1 VLGRFGR
8 AIAACVGGALLLGA
22 PRVAFAQAAPPEPQQ
37 RAWDITAD
45 SISYE
50 RERDVY
56 TARGNVRI
64 VQPGRSLSADW
75 LAFSNTTRR
84 GVATGHVVI
93 EDAGQKLEADVIHFE
108 LDHLR
113 GILLGG
119 RLEGKETG
127 FLATG
132 EEVRKLGDQEYE
144 FEQGTFTTCRC
155 PDGGKEPWVIRSEE
169 AELEIGG
176 YGTARNTVV
185 DVLGVPVFW
194 LPWMR
199 YPLLT
204 ERATGLLFP
213 VFNSSS
219 RSGFDVGLPFFWAA
233 LPNLNVTF
241 TPHWLADRGFKPELE
256 LEYVLGEKSYG
267 EFFASGILGDQEV
280 EDDDPSTLDLREDRD
295 TPFSDDRYALAWLHD
310 QHLPA
315 GWRWKMD
322 GRLFSDNLYPFDFRE
337 FSSLRSDRF
346 VESLSFA
353 ETRFGTLDR
362 LGFYAGARYADD
374 IQNPDDLDRDA
385 FLLQR
390 AGELAFS
397 GVPQPIIDDQPFDF
411 SFDTQLVN
419 FYPRE
424 NAASFYGLA
433 AVGDDLFLDTG
444 IDGLPDGVEQNADG
458 IVPVPDG
465 DPLTTDDDDPNA
477 DDFAIAGGDGFE
489 GDGAFQEGEPL
500 VDRGQRLI
508 VNPRVALPLRL
519 GDVAELRGELGYHGT
534 YYQTHAQAFESR
546 HLGTGLLE
554 LRTRLR
560 RALELPFGDERATH
574 LFEPRLAWTSIT
586 DTSQDENPLFV
597 PRSAVLQER
606 LRQLELGNVL
616 RDPADRIEETNALT
630 LALGNRLFVPTPPGE
645 DGMLEPPRLFAD
657 VTFSA
662 SWDFSDA
669 DLRNL
674 YLDGVLFP
682 ARQLRTRFNTGWD
695 LEESDISEALFE
707 FAYADEIGNDLGL
720 AYRKVENVPA
730 FFEDFAFDDDR
741 FDEFEEDF
749 DEINQLELFGRYAF
763 TKLWAASYRLRYSF
777 EGSVALTNQVGLE
790 YVSRC
795 QCWAV
800 RLEFEQDRQ
809 AGYQAGIRYR
819 IVGLGD
825 DTVRPFASRRR
836 GPNDPLIEGF

>member
-1 VLGRFGR
+1 MLGRFGR
-8 AIAACVGGALLLGA
+8 AIAACVSGLLLGA
-22 PRVAFAQAAPPEPQQ
+22 AGVASAQDTPPEPQQ

-108 LDHLR
+108 LDALR

-119 RLEGKETG
+119 RLEGKDTG
-127 FLATG
+127 FIATG
-132 EEVRKLGDQEYE
+132 AEVRKLGDQEYE

-155 PDGGKEPWVIRSEE
+155 PDGGREPWVIRSEE

-204 ERATGLLFP
+204 DRATGLLFP

-219 RSGFDVGLPFFWAA
+219 RTGFDVGLPFFWAA
-233 LPNLNVTF
+233 LPNLNVTV
-241 TPHWLADRGFKPELE
+241 TPHYLFDRGFKPELE
-256 LEYVLGEKSYG
+256 LEYVFGEKSWG
-267 EFFASGILGDQEV
+267 EFFASGILGDDEV
-280 EDDDPSTLDLREDRD
+280 DPDDPD
-295 TPFSDDRYALAWLHD
+295 TPYSDDRYALAWLHD
-310 QHLPA
+310 QHL
-315 GWRWKMD
+315 GEDWRWKVD
-322 GRLFSDNLYPFDFRE
+322 GRLISDNAYPFDFRE
-337 FSSLRSDRF
+337 LRSLRSDRY
-346 VESLSFA
+346 VESLTFA

-362 LGFYAGARYADD
+362 FGFYAGARYADD
-374 IQNPDDLDRDA
+374 IQNPDDLDRDR

-397 GVPQPIIDDQPFDF
+397 GVPQPIVHDQPFDF
-411 SFDTQLVN
+411 SFDTQLIN

-424 NAASFYGLA
+424 NAASYYGLA
-433 AVGDDLFLDTG
+433 AVGDDAFLDVG
-444 IDGLPDGVEQNADG
+444 IDAIPSVDEPDFGLANPD
-458 IVPVPDG
+458 P
-465 DPLTTDDDDPNA
+465 DDDD
-477 DDFAIAGGDGFE
+477 FAVPGGTSFE
-489 GDGAFQEGEPL
+489 GDGLFEEGEPL

-508 VNPRVALPLRL
+508 LNPRVALPLRM
-519 GDVAELRGELGYHGT
+519 GDLAELRTELGYHGT
-534 YYQTHAQAFESR
+534 YYETHAQAFESR
-546 HLGTGLLE
+546 HLGTALVE

-560 RALELPFGDERATH
+560 RALELPFEGGRATH
-574 LFEPRLAWTSIT
+574 LLEPRLGWTSIT
-586 DTSQDENPLFV
+586 DSSQDENPLFV
-597 PRSAVLQER
+597 PRSSVLQER

-630 LALGNRLFVPTPPGE
+630 LAFGNRLFVPTPPGE
-645 DGMLEPPRLFAD
+645 DGVLEPPRLFAD
-657 VTFSA
+657 VTFSG
-662 SWDFSDA
+662 SWDFSDT

-682 ARQLRTRFNTGWD
+682 SRSFRTRFNTGWD

-707 FAYADEIGNDLGL
+707 FAYADEVGNDLGI
-720 AYRKVENVPA
+720 AYRKVEDVPA
-730 FFEDFAFDDDR
+730 FFEGFSIEDDR
-741 FDEFEEDF
+741 FDESEEDF
-749 DEINQLELFGRYAF
+749 DEINQIELFGRYAF
-763 TKLWAASYRLRYSF
+763 TRLWAASYRLRYSF
-777 EGSVALTNQVGLE
+777 EGSVALTNQVGVE
-790 YVSRC
+790 YISRC

-836 GPNDPLIEGF
+836 GANDPLIEGF

>member
-8 AIAACVGGALLLGA
+8 TIAGCVSGLLLGA
-22 PRVAFAQAAPPEPQQ
+22 SAVAAAQDAPPDPQQ

-64 VQPGRSLSADW
+64 VQPGRSLAADW

-108 LDHLR
+108 LDQLR
-113 GILLGG
+113 GILLHG

-132 EEVRKLGDQEYE
+132 EEVRKLGEQEYE
-144 FEQGTFTTCRC
+144 FEQGSFTTCRC
-155 PDGGKEPWVIRSEE
+155 PDGGKEPWVIRSEQ

-204 ERATGLLFP
+204 DRATGLLFP

-219 RSGFDVGLPFFWAA
+219 RTGFDVGLPFFWAA
-233 LPNLNVTF
+233 LPNLNVTV
-241 TPHWLADRGFKPELE
+241 TPHYLFDRGFKPELE
-256 LEYVLGEKSYG
+256 LEYVFGEKSWG
-267 EFFASGILGDQEV
+267 EFFASGILGDDEV
-280 EDDDPSTLDLREDRD
+280 DPDDPD
-295 TPFSDDRYALAWLHD
+295 TPYSDDRYAFTWLHD
-310 QHLPA
+310 QHLA
-315 GWRWKMD
+315 EDWRWKVD
-322 GRLFSDNLYPFDFRE
+322 GRLISDNAYPFDFRE
-337 FSSLRSDRF
+337 LRSLRSDRY
-346 VESLSFA
+346 VESLTFA
-353 ETRFGTLDR
+353 ETRFGTQDR
-362 LGFYAGARYADD
+362 FGFHAGARYADD
-374 IQNPDDLDRDA
+374 IQNPDDIDRDR

-390 AGELAFS
+390 AGEIAFS
-397 GVPQPIIDDQPFDF
+397 GMPQPILDDQPFDF
-411 SFDTQLVN
+411 SFDTQLIN

-424 NAASFYGLA
+424 NAASFYGIP
-433 AVGDDLFLDTG
+433 AVGDDAFLDVG
-444 IDGLPDGVEQNADG
+444 IDGVPNQDEPDFGAAN
-458 IVPVPDG
+458 PD
-465 DPLTTDDDDPNA
+465 PDDDD
-477 DDFAIAGGDGFE
+477 FAVPGGTSYE
-489 GDGAFQEGEPL
+489 GDGLFEEGEPL

-508 VNPRVALPLRL
+508 VNPRVALPVRL

-534 YYQTHAQAFESR
+534 YYETHAQAFESR
-546 HLGTGLLE
+546 HLGTGLVE

-560 RALELPFGDERATH
+560 RALELPFEGGRATH
-574 LFEPRLAWTSIT
+574 LLEPRLAWTSIT
-586 DTSQDENPLFV
+586 DSSQDEHPLFV
-597 PRSAVLQER
+597 PRSSVLQER

-645 DGMLEPPRLFAD
+645 DGVLEPPRLFAD
-657 VTFSA
+657 VTLSG
-662 SWDFSDA
+662 SWDFSDS

-674 YLDGVLFP
+674 YVDGVVFP
-682 ARQLRTRFNTGWD
+682 ARSFRTRFNTGWD
-695 LEESDISEALFE
+695 IEDSDVTEALFE
-707 FAYADEIGNDLGL
+707 FAYADEVGNDLGI
-720 AYRKVENVPA
+720 AYRKVENVPD
-730 FFEDFAFDDDR
+730 FFEGFSIEDDR
-741 FDEFEEDF
+741 FDESEEDF
-749 DEINQLELFGRYAF
+749 DEINQIELFGRYAF

-790 YVSRC
+790 YISRC

>member
-1 VLGRFGR
+1 
-8 AIAACVGGALLLGA
+8 VGGALLSGVPCALL
-22 PRVAFAQAAPPEPQQ
+22 AADEPEPPK

-84 GVATGHVVI
+84 GLATGHVVI
-93 EDAGQKLEADVIHFE
+93 EDEGQKLEADVIHFE
-108 LDHLR
+108 LDDMR

-119 RLEGKETG
+119 RLEGKDTG

-132 EEVRKLGDQEYE
+132 EEVRKLGDQQYE
-144 FEQGTFTTCRC
+144 FEKGSFTTCRC
-155 PDGGKEPWVIRSEE
+155 PEGGREPWVIRSEE

-213 VFNSSS
+213 VLNSSS
-219 RSGFDVGLPFFWAA
+219 RTGFDIGLPFFWAA
-233 LPNLNVTF
+233 LPNLNVTL
-241 TPHWLADRGFKPELE
+241 TPHWLSDRGFKPELD
-256 LEYVLGEKSYG
+256 LEYVFGEKSWG
-267 EFFASGILGDQEV
+267 EFFASGILGDDEV
-280 EDDDPSTLDLREDRD
+280 DPDDPD
-295 TPFSDDRYALAWLHD
+295 TPYSDDRYALTWLHD
-310 QHLPA
+310 QHL
-315 GWRWKMD
+315 GEDWRWKVD
-322 GRLFSDNLYPFDFRE
+322 GRLISDNVYPFDFRE
-337 FSSLRSDRF
+337 LRAYRSDRY
-346 VESLSFA
+346 VESLTFA

-362 LGFYAGARYADD
+362 YGFTAGARYADD
-374 IQNPDDLDRDA
+374 IQNPDDLDRDR

-390 AGELAFS
+390 AGELSLS
-397 GVPQPIIDDQPFDF
+397 GVPQPIVDEQPFDL
-411 SFDTQLVN
+411 SFDTQLIN
-419 FYPRE
+419 FYPRQ
-424 NAASFYGLA
+424 NAASFYDLA
-433 AVGDDLFLDTG
+433 AVGDDTFVDVG
-444 IDGLPDGVEQNADG
+444 IDG
-458 IVPVPDG
+458 VPNDEEPG
-465 DPLTTDDDDPNA
+465 FDPLDPTSDPNE
-477 DDFAIAGGDGFE
+477 DGTPTVPGSSE
-489 GDGAFQEGEPL
+489 GDGLFEEGEPL

-508 VNPRVALPLRL
+508 LNPRVGLPLRL
-519 GDVAELRGELGYHGT
+519 GDVAELRTELGYHGT
-534 YYQTHAQAFESR
+534 YYQTHEKSFESR
-546 HLGTGLLE
+546 HLGTALVE
-554 LRTRLR
+554 MRTRLR
-560 RALELPFGDERATH
+560 RGLELPFGGGRATH
-574 LFEPRLAWTSIT
+574 LLEPRLGWTSVT
-586 DTSQDENPLFV
+586 DTDQDENPLFV

-630 LALGNRLFVPTPPGE
+630 LAVGNRLFVPTPPGE
-645 DGMLEPPRLFAD
+645 ETVLEPPRLFAD
-657 VTFSA
+657 VTLSA
-662 SWDFSDA
+662 AWDFSDE
-669 DLRNL
+669 DLRNV

-682 ARQLRTRFNTGWD
+682 TRQFRTRFNTGWD

-707 FAYADEIGNDLGL
+707 FAYADEVGNDVGI
-720 AYRKVENVPA
+720 AYRKVEDVPE
-730 FFEDFAFDDDR
+730 FFEDWSIEDDR

-749 DEINQLELFGRYAF
+749 DEINQIEFFTRYAF
-763 TKLWAASYRLRYSF
+763 TRLWAASYRIRYSF
-777 EGSVALTNQVGLE
+777 EGSVTLTNQVGVE

-795 QCWAV
+795 KCWAV
-800 RLEFEQDRQ
+800 RFEFEQDRQ
-809 AGYQAGIRYR
+809 AGYEAAIRYR
-819 IVGLGD
+819 IIGLGD

>member
-1 VLGRFGR
+1 MLGRFVR
-8 AIAACVGGALLLGA
+8 AIAACVTCVGGALVLGT
-22 PRVAFAQAAPPEPQQ
+22 PLVALAQEPPSDLAR

-93 EDAGQKLEADVIHFE
+93 EDAGQRLEADVIHFE
-108 LDHLR
+108 LDTLR

-119 RLEGKETG
+119 RLEGKQTG
-127 FLATG
+127 FLAIG
-132 EEVRKLGDQEYE
+132 EEVRKLGEQEYE
-144 FEQGTFTTCRC
+144 FERGSFTTCRC
-155 PDGGKEPWVIRSEE
+155 PDGGREPWVIEAEE

-219 RSGFDVGLPFFWAA
+219 RTGFDVGLPFFWAA
-233 LPNLNVTF
+233 RPNLNVTV
-241 TPHWLADRGFKPELE
+241 TPHWLADRGIKPELE
-256 LEYVLGEKSYG
+256 LEYVFGEKSWG
-267 EFFASGILGDQEV
+267 EFFASGISGDDEV
-280 EDDDPSTLDLREDRD
+280 DPDDPD
-295 TPFSDDRYALAWLHD
+295 TPFSDDRYALTWLHD
-310 QHLPA
+310 QHLPED
-315 GWRWKMD
+315 WRWKMD
-322 GRLFSDNLYPFDFRE
+322 GRLISDNAYPFDFRE
-337 FSSLRSDRF
+337 LHTLRSDRY
-346 VESLSFA
+346 VESLTFA
-353 ETRFGTLDR
+353 ETQFGTLDR
-362 LGFYAGARYADD
+362 FFFSGGARYADD
-374 IQNPDDLDRDA
+374 IQNPDDLDRDR

-397 GVPQPIIDDQPFDF
+397 GLPQRVADEQPFTF

-424 NAASFYGLA
+424 NAASFYDLG
-433 AVGDDLFLDTG
+433 AVGDDLFLDV
-444 IDGLPDGVEQNADG
+444 GLDG
-458 IVPVPDG
+458 IPNELEPPDPANPLDPHQDGTPLVPG
-465 DPLTTDDDDPNA
+465 SS
-477 DDFAIAGGDGFE
+477 E
-489 GDGAFQEGEPL
+489 GDGVFQEGEPL
-500 VDRGQRLI
+500 VDRGQRLV
-508 VNPRVALPLRL
+508 VNPRVALPVRL

-534 YYQTHAQAFESR
+534 YYRTHAQPFESR
-546 HLGTGLLE
+546 HLGTGLVE

-560 RALELPFGDERATH
+560 RALELPFGGGRATH
-574 LFEPRLAWTSIT
+574 LLEPRLAWTSIT
-586 DTSQDENPLFV
+586 DSSQDENPLFV
-597 PRSAVLQER
+597 PRSSVIQER

-630 LALGNRLFVPTPPGE
+630 LAFGNRLFVPTPPGPE
-645 DGMLEPPRLFAD
+645 GVLEPPRLFAD

-662 SWDFSDA
+662 AWDFSDA

-682 ARQLRTRFNTGWD
+682 ARSFRTRFNTGWD
-695 LEESDISEALFE
+695 LEESDITEALFE
-707 FAYADEIGNDLGL
+707 FAYADEVGNDLGV
-720 AYRKVENVPA
+720 AYRKVENVPE
-730 FFEDFAFDDDR
+730 FFEGFQIEDDR

-749 DEINQLELFGRYAF
+749 DEINQIELFGRYAF

-777 EGSVALTNQVGLE
+777 EGSVALAHQAGLE

-809 AGYQAGIRYR
+809 AGYQLGFRYR
-819 IVGLGD
+819 VIGLGD
-825 DTVRPFASRRR
+825 DTVRPFTSRRR